1 MRTDNEM
8 DSIHQIWLVAS
19 HWTKNWGTLPLLSI
33 NFPLVFFHTVNV
45 RRLQIQL
52 VLWERV
58 AEPQLKLSVTI
69 FFSENDFYVIRKNG
83 INQSIVK

>member
-69 FFSENDFYVIRKNG
+69 FF
-83 INQSIVK
+83 